1 MTRCLAA
8 LILLLAVHPL
18 FAEPAV
24 FLARHAEKAQS
35 GDPKDPDLSEA
46 GRARATAL
54 ATVLKDAG
62 ITAVYATEFK
72 RTQETAEPLARAL
85 GLTTVIVPGK
95 DTQALAARLKQAQ
108 GNALVVGHSD
118 TVPEILKALGVAA
131 PPSIADADY
140 DNLFVL
146 ILSQPVQLLRLHYP

>member
-95 DTQALAARLKQAQ
+95 DTQALAARLKRAQ

-146 ILSQPVQLLRLHYP
+146 VLSQPVQLLRLHYP

>member
-146 ILSQPVQLLRLHYP
+146 VLSQPVQLLRLHYP

>member
-54 ATVLKDAG
+54 ATFLKDAG
-62 ITAVYATEFK
+62 ITAVYASEFK

>member
-95 DTQALAARLKQAQ
+95 DTQALAARLKRAQ